1 MATTVFDLVAKLSL
15 DSSEFD
21 SGMDDAESKS
31 SSFGDKLK
39 SGLGSAA
46 KVGAGA
52 VAALGSAAIAAGTAI
67 VKGTADTAAYG
78 DNIDKMSQKMG
89 LSAQAYQEWDA
100 IMQHSG
106 TSIDAMKRGM
116 TTLSKAVEDGDES
129 FAKLGLSVDELKN
142 MSQEDIFAAT
152 IKALQNMESGTERTV
167 LAQKL
172 LGGSSK
178 ELGALLNTSAEDTE
192 KMRQKVHELGGVLSD
207 EAVKNAAAFQDS
219 LQDMQTAIGSIG
231 RGLTAEFL
239 PSLTQ
244 VMDGIS
250 ALFTGDRGGINMI
263 SKGLFDMVAKIG
275 EAIPKM
281 IETATQLVNSVSET
295 IVQNLP
301 QIITAGIQIVTNLV
315 TGITQTLPNI
325 LATAVQ
331 LIVALVTGIA
341 QALPQL
347 VPAAVDM
354 ILTIVDTLIENLP
367 QIIDAALQL
376 ITALTEGLIDAL
388 PVLIERAPEII
399 LAIVDTLVENFPKI
413 VEAAFK
419 LIVVFATA
427 LIDNI
432 PEIVNAILKI
442 REKINAKFQEIAGQA
457 LSWGADLI
465 SNFVSGIK
473 NGFGKIKSA
482 MSGLANVVKSHIH
495 FSEPDVG
502 PLSDFHTYAPDM
514 MKQFAKGIDE
524 NLPLVED
531 SMNRMGNMVRGNM
544 QFSTEGVN
552 RGATYNGGIT
562 INVYGAQGQSE
573 QQLVDILMDEITRR
587 TGRTKAVW
595 A

>member
-473 NGFGKIKSA
+473 NGFGKIRSA
-482 MSGLANVVKSHIH
+482 MSGLANVVRSHIH

-514 MKQFAKGIDE
+514 MQEFAKGIRDNE
-524 NLPLVED
+524 RVITDQIAKSFDFGD
-531 SMNRMGNMVRGNM
+531 SMINPVINSGSMV
-544 QFSTEGVN
+544 
-552 RGATYNGGIT
+552 GGGTNIT
-562 INVYGAQGQSE
+562 MNVYGAQGQDMREFANYVIS
-573 QQLVDILMDEITRR
+573 ILDQRVNRR
-587 TGRTKAVW
+587 QRVW